1 MLEIRQDQVQMFLD
15 HARENFVMRVAS
27 WLKLHRADHVK
38 DDPAPMVRRQIAA
51 AEGYNIRTEAA
62 VVKFTELCAVF
73 GEDFHDS
80 GRYPLAERILTQ
92 QADGAVK
99 IEELCEAAERD
110 FAEAP

>member
-1 MLEIRQDQVQMFLD
+1 MFLD
-15 HARENFVMRVAS
+15 HARENFVARVVAY
-27 WLKLHRADHVK
+27 LKQHRAGHVK

-51 AEGYNIRTEAA
+51 AEGYGIRTEAA

-80 GRYPLAERILTQ
+80 GRYPEVERILSQ

-99 IEELCEAAERD
+99 IEELCQAAERE
-110 FAEAP
+110 FAAAS